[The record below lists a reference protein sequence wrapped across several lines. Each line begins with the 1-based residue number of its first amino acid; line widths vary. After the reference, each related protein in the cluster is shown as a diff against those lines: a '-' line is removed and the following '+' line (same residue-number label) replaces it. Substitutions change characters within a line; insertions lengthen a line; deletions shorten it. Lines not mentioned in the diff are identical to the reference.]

1 MTKIIGLNA
10 LAVTLVLPWFLAF
23 AAHAQGSQWCPPA
36 GLVIKGTN
44 RQGEFIRTTKG
55 ADPADSTVCVWHS
68 IGPGA
73 GLDYDK
79 TVRFIYGW
87 LPLQNFAMT
96 EETEKSAR
104 AGIGA
109 ILSGQS
115 KEVSF
120 EMTNRRPGGGTSWS
134 GIDSWKNTGSA
145 TISIGGRPT
154 NVITL
159 REAFKGGAN
168 TSYDGYWD
176 LWYDPVLHLFVKG
189 EQHAIGGPVQ
199 NGFEVLSVSPH

>member
-1 MTKIIGLNA
+1 MTKIITLNV
-10 LAVTLVLPWFLAF
+10 LAVALVLSWFPAI
-23 AAHAQGSQWCPPA
+23 AVHAQGSQWCLPA
-36 GLVIKGTN
+36 GLVIKAKN
-44 RQGEFIRTTKG
+44 NQGEVTYTTKG
-55 ADPADSTVCVWHS
+55 ADPTDSAVCVVHT

-73 GLDYDK
+73 GIDYDK

-87 LPLQNFAMT
+87 LPLQGFAMT
-96 EETEKSAR
+96 EATEKSAR

-120 EMTNRRPGGGTSWS
+120 EMTNSSPGYGSWS
-134 GIDSWKNTGSA
+134 GINTWKNTGSA
-145 TISIGGRPT
+145 TISVGGRPT

-159 REAFKGGAN
+159 RSAFKGGGGSN
-168 TSYDGYWD
+168 YDGYWD

-189 EQHAIGGPVQ
+189 EEHATGGPVRKA
-199 NGFEVLSVSPH
+199 FEVLSVSPP